1 MLGSG
6 STNAA
11 AASGGGITIDLGTDG
26 SASFTYNST
35 TDEFL
40 SNKDINANI
49 TGQVSD
55 ISNHTTTDLAEGT
68 NLYYTQS
75 RFDTAF
81 GVKSTTDLTEGTNL
95 YYTDA
100 RVDSNFA
107 TKTTTDLTEGTNLY
121 YTDTR
126 VRAAISATTGPAG
139 YDSATGTF
147 SIPANTTQVTEGSNL
162 YYTDG

>member
-6 STNAA
+6 ATNAA
-11 AASGGGITIDLGTDG
+11 AANGGGITIDLGTDG

-55 ISNHTTTDLAEGT
+55 ISNHTTTTDLAEGT

-95 YYTDA
+95 YYTQSRFDTA
-100 RVDSNFA
+100 FGVKS
-107 TKTTTDLTEGTNLY
+107 TTDLTEGTNLY
-121 YTDTR
+121 YTD
-126 VRAAISATTGPAG
+126 AEL
-139 YDSATGTF
+139 
-147 SIPANTTQVTEGSNL
+147 TQIL
-162 YYTDG
+162 QPRLQQI